1 MPPPN
6 PMRGILA
13 LMPVIA
19 NHLFIEGLPQGP
31 ATGYACPGERR
42 LLMLFM
48 LFAFHAESSS

>member
-19 NHLFIEGLPQGP
+19 NHFFEGLAIRIVDFCRNGW
-31 ATGYACPGERR
+31 
-42 LLMLFM
+42 
-48 LFAFHAESSS
+48 